1 MEIQEINPES
11 EEADATMPENG
22 HWRDL
27 FAPGLGAATVMVSLG
42 VGLHAF
48 NAFLVSTALPSAIA
62 ELGGA
67 QWLPWTSTL
76 YLAASIVAGASC
88 ASLKARVGTRGALAI
103 VTLVFLAGTL
113 TAGLAGSMAGII
125 IGRVLQGLGE
135 GAVLALCYML
145 ISTLFPRRLIARIFG
160 IEAAVWAVSAFGGP
174 VLAGLLTEAISWRAA
189 FLVNVPAGIV
199 FLILARIAV
208 PKGEKNGKKPAN
220 PGGLPIGR
228 LSLLLVGLVLLL
240 AANLTALD
248 ISRNTMIGMALAA
261 CLLFVALDRNSLQP
275 ILPAGAFVASTPVG
289 LGLWIVLLMPLSEA
303 ALGVY
308 LVYTLQHLWSMG
320 PMAAGALSAL
330 MAVSW
335 SLTAVITANISTQ
348 KARERLIL
356 LGIFTEAG
364 GLAGITLAIATGH
377 LPGLILSLIAVG
389 MAFGM
394 AWAALS
400 QTMMEA
406 SPADDRD
413 RTSALLPT
421 LQTVGYAIGAALAG
435 LIANRSGFSGTASP
449 EVLRHAVGNSFL
461 FGLACLAPAIL
472 LAPWMVRSLR
482 KTR

>member
-1 MEIQEINPES
+1 MEIQQTNAEAAK
-11 EEADATMPENG
+11 ADATRPENG

-27 FAPGLGAATVMVSLG
+27 FAPGLRAATVMVSLG

-76 YLAASIVAGASC
+76 YLAASIIAGASC

-103 VTLVFLAGTL
+103 VTLVFLSGTL

-125 IGRVLQGLGE
+125 TGRVLQGLGE

-189 FLVNVPAGIV
+189 FLVNVPAGVV

-208 PKGEKNGKKPAN
+208 PKREESGKNPAS

-240 AANLTALD
+240 AANLTELE

-261 CLLFVALDRNSLQP
+261 FTLFVALDRNSLQP
-275 ILPAGAFVASTPVG
+275 ILPNGAFLASTPVG

-303 ALGVY
+303 VLA
-308 LVYTLQHLWSMG
+308 SI
-320 PMAAGALSAL
+320 S
-330 MAVSW
+330 S
-335 SLTAVITANISTQ
+335 IRCNISGRWGQ
-348 KARERLIL
+348 WQRGR
-356 LGIFTEAG
+356 
-364 GLAGITLAIATGH
+364 
-377 LPGLILSLIAVG
+377 
-389 MAFGM
+389 
-394 AWAALS
+394 
-400 QTMMEA
+400 
-406 SPADDRD
+406 
-413 RTSALLPT
+413 
-421 LQTVGYAIGAALAG
+421 
-435 LIANRSGFSGTASP
+435 
-449 EVLRHAVGNSFL
+449 
-461 FGLACLAPAIL
+461 
-472 LAPWMVRSLR
+472 
-482 KTR
+482 

>member
-1 MEIQEINPES
+1 M
-11 EEADATMPENG
+11 
-22 HWRDL
+22 
-27 FAPGLGAATVMVSLG
+27 
-42 VGLHAF
+42 
-48 NAFLVSTALPSAIA
+48 
-62 ELGGA
+62 
-67 QWLPWTSTL
+67 
-76 YLAASIVAGASC
+76 
-88 ASLKARVGTRGALAI
+88 
-103 VTLVFLAGTL
+103 
-113 TAGLAGSMAGII
+113 
-125 IGRVLQGLGE
+125 
-135 GAVLALCYML
+135 
-145 ISTLFPRRLIARIFG
+145 
-160 IEAAVWAVSAFGGP
+160 
-174 VLAGLLTEAISWRAA
+174 LAGLLTEAISWRAA

-275 ILPAGAFVASTPVG
+275 ILPAGAFVASTPIG

-364 GLAGITLAIATGH
+364 GLVGTTLAIATGH

-406 SPADDRD
+406 SPPDDRD

-421 LQTVGYAIGAALAG
+421 LQTAGYAMGAALAG

-482 KTR
+482 KTP